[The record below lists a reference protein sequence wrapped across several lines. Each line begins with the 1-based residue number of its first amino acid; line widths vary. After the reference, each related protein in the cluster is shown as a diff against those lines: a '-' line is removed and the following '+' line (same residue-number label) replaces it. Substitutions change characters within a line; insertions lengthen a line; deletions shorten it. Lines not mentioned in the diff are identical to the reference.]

1 MKILTFTK
9 LKDSLDKLFKEKKT
23 KWLVIVGI
31 AGIVLIMLG
40 DFLGSPSKKTPS
52 SSELQFDNDAYNIQ
66 YVEKL
71 QKDLTEFISKIEGVG
86 AVEVLVTLETGVQ
99 YVYATNTKSSDDS
112 SYTSD
117 DKQSQKW
124 SQESNIIIVDGA
136 GGKEPLVLK
145 RIEPVVQGVV
155 VVCGG
160 ADNIKVKEA
169 VIEAVTTL
177 CGIGSNRVSVT
188 KMAIQA

>member
-9 LKDSLDKLFKEKKT
+9 LKDSIDKLFKEKKT

-40 DFLGSPSKKTPS
+40 DFLGGSPKKALS
-52 SSELQFDNDAYNIQ
+52 SSELQFDNDAYNAQ

-99 YVYATNTKSSDDS
+99 YVYAANTKTSDDS

-117 DKQSQKW
+117 NKQSQKS
-124 SQESNIIIVDGA
+124 SQESNIIIVDSGD
-136 GGKEPLVLK
+136 GDYEFEV
-145 RIEPVVQGVV
+145 
-155 VVCGG
+155 
-160 ADNIKVKEA
+160 DF
-169 VIEAVTTL
+169 
-177 CGIGSNRVSVT
+177 
-188 KMAIQA
+188 